1 VFVVLSHVCLDLRGG
16 AQGTGV
22 LDRLRS
28 GVNAIVQGLLCRG
41 QSTDDGDGLVF
52 VDFVMEGEYWNMN
65 NSST

>member
-1 VFVVLSHVCLDLRGG
+1 
-16 AQGTGV
+16 V